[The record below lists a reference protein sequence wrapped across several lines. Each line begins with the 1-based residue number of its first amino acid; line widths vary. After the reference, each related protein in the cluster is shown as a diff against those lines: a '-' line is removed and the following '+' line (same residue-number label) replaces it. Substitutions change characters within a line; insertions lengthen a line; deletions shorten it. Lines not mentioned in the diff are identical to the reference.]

1 MLSQRSQKHSARI
14 IQAVNFYGSSGFRVK
29 KFSPQRLSA
38 AKPQPKIGISPAKA
52 QRPQRN

>member
-1 MLSQRSQKHSARI
+1 MGIAFAGRNL
-14 IQAVNFYGSSGFRVK
+14 NGTPFFNGSSGFRVK
-29 KFSPQRLSA
+29 KFSPERPSA